1 MMTARIGTTGSP
13 KALIAFENRE
23 ESSKISPVQPM
34 ENTCQASCCRD
45 KSRPNPADAPTE
57 GGRYSEEEKR
67 IQNDRK
73 KKAVKANCDAQIRE
87 RVETDK
93 RPVGSRGTGLC
104 LLTNDLYFLIPLHSR
119 CGIPLLRDG
128 QGGMWIRNTF
138 MEMMSRFSFQKKTFA
153 PQYWM
158 AEEVTLLTAKMETA
172 KWCHTHKIDMDA
184 SRPISKEVKPQI
196 ARIIEITFNPFILS
210 WKMITAKIGTTG
222 SPKTLI
228 AFENREESSKI
239 SPVPPME
246 NTCQ

>member
-1 MMTARIGTTGSP
+1 MTARIGTTGSP

-45 KSRPNPADAPTE
+45 KSRPNPADAPT

-67 IQNDRK
+67 IQNDR
-73 KKAVKANCDAQIRE
+73 N
-87 RVETDK
+87 K

-172 KWCHTHKIDMDA
+172 KW
-184 SRPISKEVKPQI
+184 PISKEVKPQI

-246 NTCQ
+246 NTCQVTAVHTRFIM